1 MPNHIL
7 SCTFC
12 KKTEH
17 QVRKLVAGPGVYICD
32 RCTECAHAIL
42 HEGDPPSAQGS
53 VWRRGTAQLRRLVS
67 RSTSRVE
74 LRRANGHAV

>member
-1 MPNHIL
+1 MDDHIL

-32 RCTECAHAIL
+32 RCTERAHAIV
-42 HEGDPPSAQGS
+42 HEGAPPSSPVSIWHRAT
-53 VWRRGTAQLRRLVS
+53 RQLGGLFEGW
-67 RSTSRVE
+67 TSKRE
-74 LRRANGHAV
+74 LRRASGHAA